1 MEASSTTEEPVAVLR
16 TVEAAK
22 DAYRQKDLRQCL
34 YDAGDV
40 VMHGVLVNLHGTDHR
55 ARRRLENRLFRRDVL
70 DYYEHELFP
79 AVIAETL
86 SPYVEAGRAELVSL
100 GHQLMMNLAAVNAG
114 VDRPRHTPAATF
126 RLYEQ
131 MMKFIQGATLGHSLG
146 DRSRLRAEI
155 AQALAAFDEEFL
167 QPSIDRRHAII
178 DAVASGQA
186 PEATL
191 PRDILT
197 ILLQHEDDALPREV
211 ILREIA
217 FFLLAGAHTSAMS
230 FTRTLHHIFEWTRAH
245 PEDADRVRSDPA
257 FVQRCV
263 LESIRLFP
271 SSPIGMRRALT
282 DVTLADGTIVQ
293 EGATVVID
301 LMAVNRDESVFGQNA
316 DEFDP
321 YRAVDPAM
329 AGAPGLSFGHG
340 MHACIG
346 QELAAGTW
354 RSMEQA
360 ADPEEERQYG
370 LVTVAVQAM
379 IDAGAHP
386 DPDEA
391 AVPDHSTARHYW
403 GRYPVIFGP
412 VRSAL
417 NAADPGRV
425 RR

>member
-22 DAYRQKDLRQCL
+22 DAYRQKELRQSL

-40 VMHGVLVNLHGTDHR
+40 VMRGVLVNLHGNDHR

-70 DYYEHELFP
+70 DHYEHELFP
-79 AVIAETL
+79 DVIAETL

-114 VDRPRHTPAATF
+114 VDRPTHTPDATF

-146 DRSRLRAEI
+146 DRAQLRSEI
-155 AQALAAFDEEFL
+155 ASALAAFDAEFL
-167 QPSIDRRHAII
+167 QPSINRRQAII
-178 DAVASGQA
+178 DAVSSGRA
-186 PEATL
+186 DDNDL

-197 ILLQHEDDALPREV
+197 ILLQHQDDALPHDVVLREV
-211 ILREIA
+211 A

-230 FTRTLHHIFEWTRAH
+230 FTRTLHHIFEWTRSH
-245 PEDADRVRSDPA
+245 PEDAARVREDPA

-263 LESIRLFP
+263 LESIRLYP
-271 SSPIGMRRALT
+271 SSPIGMRRALE
-282 DVTLADGTIVQ
+282 DVALSDGTLVP

-301 LMAVNRDESVFGQNA
+301 LMAVNRDPSVFGEDA
-316 DEFDP
+316 DQFDP
-321 YRAVDPAM
+321 SRSVDPAIS
-329 AGAPGLSFGHG
+329 GAPGLSFGYG

-354 RSMEQA
+354 RSLDEA
-360 ADPEEERQYG
+360 AQPAEARQYG

-386 DPDEA
+386 DPHEA
-391 AVPDHSTARHYW
+391 AVPDQSTARHYW
-403 GRYPVIFGP
+403 GRYPVVFEP
-412 VRSAL
+412 T
-417 NAADPGRV
+417 P
-425 RR
+425 